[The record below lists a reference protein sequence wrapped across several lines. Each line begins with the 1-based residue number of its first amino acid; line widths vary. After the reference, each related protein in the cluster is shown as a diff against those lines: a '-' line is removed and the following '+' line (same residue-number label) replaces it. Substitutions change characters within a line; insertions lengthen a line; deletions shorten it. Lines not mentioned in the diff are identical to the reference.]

1 MTAPAVTASSPGLV
15 VAGLRKR
22 FGDHR
27 AVDEVSF
34 TLPPGGSLGIV
45 GESGCGKTTTARMLV
60 GLETPDGGT
69 VHLDGRDRSARARGR
84 AERLARAR
92 EIQMVFQ
99 DPYLSLD
106 PRITVAGCVDEV
118 LRLHSARDPAARRAR
133 VAELL
138 DQVGLGEREAAALPR
153 RLSGGQRQRVAV
165 ARALAAEPRVLI
177 LDEAVAALD
186 VSIQAQILDLLAG
199 IRREAG
205 IGFLFV
211 SHDLAVVRHITD
223 RVIVLKDGRVVEAGD
238 TTEVLDRPRHPYTR
252 LLLDSVPRR
261 GWDPARIAEGRREL
275 QRAEAE
281 RAERHH
287 SERHHPEQHG
297 LEQHGLEQHDRE
309 QQHPEQHRPTE
320 RKTGA

>member
-1 MTAPAVTASSPGLV
+1 MD
-15 VAGLRKR
+15 GLRKR
-22 FGDHR
+22 FGDHP
-27 AVDEVSF
+27 AVDGVSF

-60 GLETPDGGT
+60 GLERPDGGT

-84 AERLARAR
+84 TERLARAR

-106 PRITVAGCVDEV
+106 PRISVAACVGEV
-118 LRLHSARDPAARRAR
+118 LRLHTALDASARRAR

-138 DQVGLGEREAAALPR
+138 DQVGLGAREAAALPR
-153 RLSGGQRQRVAV
+153 GLSGGQRQRVAI

-223 RVIVLKDGRVVEAGD
+223 RVVVLRDGRVVESGPTAD
-238 TTEVLDRPRHPYTR
+238 VLGNPQHAYTR
-252 LLLDSVPRR
+252 LLLDSVPHP
-261 GWDPARIAEGRREL
+261 GWAPARIAEGRRAL
-275 QRAEAE
+275 N
-281 RAERHH
+281 
-287 SERHHPEQHG
+287 HPS
-297 LEQHGLEQHDRE
+297 DR
-309 QQHPEQHRPTE
+309 
-320 RKTGA
+320 KSLA